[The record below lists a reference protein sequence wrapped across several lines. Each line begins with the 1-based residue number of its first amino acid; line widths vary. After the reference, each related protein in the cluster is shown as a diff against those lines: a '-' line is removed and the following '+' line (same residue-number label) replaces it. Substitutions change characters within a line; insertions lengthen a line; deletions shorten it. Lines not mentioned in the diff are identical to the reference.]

1 MAFAQFRIP
10 LITLVHEMAEGFS
23 ESHLREIY
31 AASDRVIFPAEF
43 VRMSAHQKAALP
55 TGKAL
60 VLPQGLLDPNF
71 AAGNHAEARR
81 AVLDKLHLPDD
92 AFIVLGCG
100 MLDLRKGI
108 DLFVELAETVGR
120 LSNEAPIYFVW
131 IGAKGDDPVPWVEN
145 DIAARR
151 LGERV
156 HLLGE
161 RETPAPY
168 YIAANAFALTSRAD
182 PFPCVVHEA
191 MAAETPVIAFSG
203 VGGAPEA
210 LEGGCGIIVPFG
222 DIAAM
227 AEAVLAF
234 IGTRMPQSEWPRS
247 PKSGC

>member
-1 MAFAQFRIP
+1 MFCDKPGPLLEAFSEHAHVIDRSRHDLFASSPTIEDLVGAFGNDRPVLAICNTAVVNHYAMAFAQFRIP

-81 AVLDKLHLPDD
+81 AVLDELHLPDD

-108 DLFVELAETVGR
+108 GLFVELAGR
-120 LSNEAPIYFVW
+120 L
-131 IGAKGDDPVPWVEN
+131 
-145 DIAARR
+145 
-151 LGERV
+151 
-156 HLLGE
+156 
-161 RETPAPY
+161 
-168 YIAANAFALTSRAD
+168 
-182 PFPCVVHEA
+182 
-191 MAAETPVIAFSG
+191 
-203 VGGAPEA
+203 
-210 LEGGCGIIVPFG
+210 
-222 DIAAM
+222 
-227 AEAVLAF
+227 
-234 IGTRMPQSEWPRS
+234 
-247 PKSGC
+247 